1 MKKAIVKIA
10 KRLAIAFFWFNWLL
24 AFGNMTIFDL
34 FR

>member
-1 MKKAIVKIA
+1 MKKFLFAALKKA
-10 KRLAIAFFWFNWLL
+10 GIAFFWFNWLL

>member
-1 MKKAIVKIA
+1 MKKFLFAALKKV
-10 KRLAIAFFWFNWLL
+10 AIAFFWFNWVL

>member
-1 MKKAIVKIA
+1 MEKLVKIT
-10 KRLAIAFFWFNWLL
+10 KRLAIAFFWLNWLL